1 MFADRAD
8 DHPNERSAYTCRA
21 VRKRNATRLLRTRGR
36 KNSGRTGIRRNSRTL
51 FWLLAFAVCCFPPA
65 WGDSLWSA
73 DFAGYLTDGRQ
84 FAVGDTFTLNIESDF
99 ALSYRSTSVDSK
111 ALTLEF
117 SGGEYGDLF
126 SFLPAVRTSG
136 DRDVKGSGEHSVT
149 SRLAVR
155 VVAVE
160 EDGTLSVQGSR
171 TLVIDARE
179 ESLTVTGRV
188 DPRDVDQSREIS
200 IGSVVDVRVVYRSLL
215 EPTADVLA
223 HEDIEAVLRELSVEA
238 ETVEQPPAAAAE
250 VTEGPAETVSAS
262 PRLTDESKKQ
272 LFLRYVN
279 RLVDLIF
286 Q

>member
-1 MFADRAD
+1 LVVF
-8 DHPNERSAYTCRA
+8 SAGSLSA
-21 VRKRNATRLLRTRGR
+21 
-36 KNSGRTGIRRNSRTL
+36 
-51 FWLLAFAVCCFPPA
+51 A
-65 WGDSLWSA
+65 WGDSLWST
-73 DFAGYLTDGRQ
+73 DFAGYLTDGRR
-84 FAVGDTFTLNIESDF
+84 FAVGDTLTLNIESDF
-99 ALSYRSTSVDSK
+99 ALSYRSTSVESK
-111 ALTLEF
+111 ALALEF

-126 SFLPAVRTSG
+126 AFLPAARTSG

-171 TLVIDARE
+171 TLVIDAKE

-188 DPRDVDQSREIS
+188 NPRDVDQSREIS
-200 IGSVVDVRVVYRSLL
+200 MASVVDVRVVYRSLL
-215 EPTADVLA
+215 EPTADVLTE
-223 HEDIEAVLRELSVEA
+223 EDIEEVLRELGVEA
-238 ETVEQPPAAAAE
+238 EVVERPPAAGAE
-250 VTEGPAETVSAS
+250 EAETTAETVSAA
-262 PRLTDESKKQ
+262 PRLAEESKTQ